1 MNEKITLTGVPETML
16 KTMLPIG
23 SSLFVKITFSAAKK
37 FPKECKETRVD
48 IDRRMTAAI
57 SDWKK

>member
-16 KTMLPIG
+16 KIMLPIG
-23 SSLFVKITFSAAKK
+23 SSLFVKIAFSAAKK

-57 SDWKK
+57 SEWKK